1 INYRSRL
8 FSISLSG
15 IATYIIVASF
25 TPVVIFRYIYPIF
38 TISIIALISFITF
51 IYDNDGLKNK
61 KMEK

>member
-25 TPVVIFRYIYPIF
+25 TPVVIFRYIYPIYP
-38 TISIIALISFITF
+38 ISIISLISFLTF
-51 IYDNDGLKNK
+51 IKDFKGDK
-61 KMEK
+61 K